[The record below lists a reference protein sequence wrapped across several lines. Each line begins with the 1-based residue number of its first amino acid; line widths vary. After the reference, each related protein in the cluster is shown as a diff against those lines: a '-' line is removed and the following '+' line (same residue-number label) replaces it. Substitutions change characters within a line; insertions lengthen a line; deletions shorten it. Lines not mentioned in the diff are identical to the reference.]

1 MTCALPG
8 TVPTSRDDKRHTL
21 SYHGDV
27 RTYRWSEKKNE
38 QLKQSRGIS
47 FEDVVLALES
57 GGLLDVLIHPNP
69 RQYPN
74 QKVLVVAVMEYVYLV
89 PHVEESDYMFL
100 KTIIPS
106 RKATRDYG
114 RKDKP

>member
-1 MTCALPG
+1 M
-8 TVPTSRDDKRHTL
+8 K
-21 SYHGDV
+21 
-27 RTYRWSEKKNE
+27 TYRWDEKKNE

-57 GGLLDVLIHPNP
+57 GGLLDVLAHPNP

-89 PHVEESDYMFL
+89 PHVEEVDHVFL
-100 KTIIPS
+100 KTVIPS

-114 RKDKP
+114 RRGEK

>member
-1 MTCALPG
+1 M
-8 TVPTSRDDKRHTL
+8 K
-21 SYHGDV
+21 
-27 RTYRWSEKKNE
+27 TYRWSEKKNE

-57 GGLLDVLIHPNP
+57 GGLLDVLAHPNP
-69 RQYPN
+69 RRYPN

-89 PHVEESDYMFL
+89 PHVEEPSYVFL

-114 RKDKP
+114 SRGGK

>member
-1 MTCALPG
+1 M
-8 TVPTSRDDKRHTL
+8 K
-21 SYHGDV
+21 
-27 RTYRWSEKKNE
+27 TYRWSEKKNE

-47 FEDVVLALES
+47 FEDVVLALEA
-57 GGLLDVLIHPNP
+57 GGLLDVLMHPNP
-69 RQYPN
+69 RRYPN

-89 PHVEESDYMFL
+89 PHVEEPDQVFL

-114 RKDKP
+114 RRGEK

>member
-1 MTCALPG
+1 M
-8 TVPTSRDDKRHTL
+8 K
-21 SYHGDV
+21 
-27 RTYRWSEKKNE
+27 TYRWNEKKNE

-47 FEDVVLALES
+47 FEDVVLAIES
-57 GGLLDVLIHPNP
+57 GGLLDVLAHPNP

-89 PHVEESDYMFL
+89 PHVEEVDHGFL
-100 KTIIPS
+100 KTVIPS

-114 RKDKP
+114 RRGEK

>member
-1 MTCALPG
+1 M
-8 TVPTSRDDKRHTL
+8 K
-21 SYHGDV
+21 
-27 RTYRWSEKKNE
+27 TYRWSEKKNE

-57 GGLLDVLIHPNP
+57 GGLLDVLAHPNS
-69 RQYPN
+69 RRYPN
-74 QKVLVVAVMEYVYLV
+74 QTVLVVAVMEYVYLV
-89 PHVEESDYMFL
+89 PHVEESEYLFL

-114 RKDKP
+114 RRGEI

>member
-1 MTCALPG
+1 
-8 TVPTSRDDKRHTL
+8 VK
-21 SYHGDV
+21 
-27 RTYRWSEKKNE
+27 TYRWSEKKNE

-47 FEDVVLALES
+47 FEDVVLAIES
-57 GGLLDVLIHPNP
+57 GGLLDVLAHPNP

-89 PHVEESDYMFL
+89 PHVEEADHVFL
-100 KTIIPS
+100 KTVIPS

-114 RKDKP
+114 RRGEK